1 MKKVIE
7 QLDKLVQTW
16 ASRQKSEI
24 SGQYGCVAHHIIGR
38 ANHYLR
44 FDKENLFIC
53 TNAEHNLIHN
63 GILKVE
69 TYISPK
75 RLGNLRDKRIKS
87 LLWKPTPDFYN
98 NTLFVWKKRIGS
110 K

>member
-7 QLDKLVQTW
+7 QLDRMVQNW
-16 ASRQKSEI
+16 AIRQKSEI
-24 SGQYGCVAHHIIGR
+24 SGQYGCVAHHIVGR

-44 FDKENLFIC
+44 FDKENLFVC
-53 TNAEHNLIHN
+53 TPQEHDLIHR

-75 RLGNLRDKRIKS
+75 RLGNLRDKKLKS
-87 LLWKPTPDFYN
+87 LTWKPNDEFYQREV
-98 NTLFVWKKRIGS
+98 LKWKNYQN
-110 K
+110 